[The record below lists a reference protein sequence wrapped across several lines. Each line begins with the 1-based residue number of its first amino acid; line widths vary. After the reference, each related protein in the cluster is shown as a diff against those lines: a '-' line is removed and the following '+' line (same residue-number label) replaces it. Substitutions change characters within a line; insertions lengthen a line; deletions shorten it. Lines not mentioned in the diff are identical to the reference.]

1 MFGFASLL
9 TVAFITLKLTG
20 FIGWSWFLVLSP
32 VIGWLLFVAAL
43 MVGAV
48 LLGRYD
54 AKKKYGV

>member
-1 MFGFASLL
+1 MFNFTSLL
-9 TVAFITLKLTG
+9 TITFITLKLTG

-32 VIGWLLFVAAL
+32 VIVWLLFVAVL

-54 AKKKYGV
+54 AKNKYRI